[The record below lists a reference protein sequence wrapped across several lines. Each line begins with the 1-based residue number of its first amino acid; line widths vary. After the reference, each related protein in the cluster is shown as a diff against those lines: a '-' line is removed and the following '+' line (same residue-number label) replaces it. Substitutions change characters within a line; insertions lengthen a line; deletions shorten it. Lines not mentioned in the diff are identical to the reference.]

1 MSAGGEQATWAR
13 DGHSRNGLLLV
24 LRSPAQPAA
33 RGTSTRHA
41 CAVDRDLRDLPPD
54 PDELDRRGS
63 GRGRCGGNIRRG
75 PGAGPGPGCGTGGE
89 THACT
94 RQARNH
100 DRSQGRRSIGQGP
113 IHSQER
119 GQDRVQSQ
127 GACQKQVSGH
137 AEHRQEKV
145 SPAAVRVDRLE
156 KTLGPNK
163 VLRGISFEAQPGEIF
178 GLLGPNGAGKT
189 TTLRIICT
197 LLAPDAGSVEVL
209 GFDTRTAP
217 QEVRRRV
224 GVVTAEIGV
233 YPRLSAREN
242 IQYFAELSGVMD
254 GKVRQRVEA
263 VIDRLDMG
271 SFANQ
276 RAESLSSGQKQ
287 KVAIARAIVHD
298 PPVLMFDE
306 PTSNLDVLASREIRE
321 FMVESKERGKCVIFS
336 THVLHD
342 AERLCDRVTIIHQ
355 GRVVADG
362 ATADVRRGYQ
372 DLEESFLTLVESAT

>member
-1 MSAGGEQATWAR
+1 M
-13 DGHSRNGLLLV
+13 
-24 LRSPAQPAA
+24 PP
-33 RGTSTRHA
+33 HA
-41 CAVDRDLRDLPPD
+41 F
-54 PDELDRRGS
+54 ELDRRGQH
-63 GRGRCGGNIRRG
+63 GTGDRGARAGARS
-75 PGAGPGPGCGTGGE
+75 GAGESGGSCCKGSDESCSREEARACKE
-89 THACT
+89 TCACEET
-94 RQARNH
+94 RSQETCSQEIGDQETDRQADLDGH
-100 DRSQGRRSIGQGP
+100 EEADP
-113 IHSQER
+113 T
-119 GQDRVQSQ
+119 
-127 GACQKQVSGH
+127 QVTTT
-137 AEHRQEKV
+137 AV
-145 SPAAVRVDRLE
+145 SVDRLE
-156 KTLGPNK
+156 KQLGPNK
-163 VLRGISFEAQPGEIF
+163 VLRGITFEARSGEIF

-209 GFDTRTAP
+209 GFAVGNAP

-242 IQYFAELSGVMD
+242 IAYFAALSGVLN
-254 GKVRQRVEA
+254 GQLERRVAA
-263 VIDRLDMG
+263 VIERLDMG
-271 SFANQ
+271 SFAGQ

-306 PTSNLDVLASREIRE
+306 PTSNLDVLASRDIRE

-355 GRVVADG
+355 GRVIAG
-362 ATADVRRGYQ
+362 GPTAEVRGSYR
-372 DLEESFLTLVESAT
+372 DLEDSFLARVEAAR

>member
-1 MSAGGEQATWAR
+1 MDSEANA
-13 DGHSRNGLLLV
+13 V
-24 LRSPAQPAA
+24 
-33 RGTSTRHA
+33 TS
-41 CAVDRDLRDLPPD
+41 
-54 PDELDRRGS
+54 
-63 GRGRCGGNIRRG
+63 RG
-75 PGAGPGPGCGTGGE
+75 PLT
-89 THACT
+89 T
-94 RQARNH
+94 
-100 DRSQGRRSIGQGP
+100 S
-113 IHSQER
+113 
-119 GQDRVQSQ
+119 
-127 GACQKQVSGH
+127 
-137 AEHRQEKV
+137 
-145 SPAAVRVDRLE
+145 AVRVDRLE
-156 KTLGPNK
+156 KTLGSNK
-163 VLRGISFEAQPGEIF
+163 VLRGISLEAHSGEIF

-209 GFDTRTAP
+209 GFDTRIAP

-242 IQYFAELSGVMD
+242 IAYFAELSGVLNGELKRRVD
-254 GKVRQRVEA
+254 G
-263 VIDRLDMG
+263 VIERLDMG
-271 SFANQ
+271 SFATQ

-321 FMVESKERGKCVIFS
+321 FMVESKGRGKCVIFS

-355 GRVVADG
+355 GQVVASGPTAEVRG
-362 ATADVRRGYQ
+362 ARH
-372 DLEESFLTLVESAT
+372 DLEDAFLSLVGAAQ

>member
-1 MSAGGEQATWAR
+1 MA
-13 DGHSRNGLLLV
+13 
-24 LRSPAQPAA
+24 
-33 RGTSTRHA
+33 
-41 CAVDRDLRDLPPD
+41 
-54 PDELDRRGS
+54 
-63 GRGRCGGNIRRG
+63 
-75 PGAGPGPGCGTGGE
+75 
-89 THACT
+89 
-94 RQARNH
+94 
-100 DRSQGRRSIGQGP
+100 
-113 IHSQER
+113 
-119 GQDRVQSQ
+119 
-127 GACQKQVSGH
+127 
-137 AEHRQEKV
+137 
-145 SPAAVRVDRLE
+145 AAVKVDRLE
-156 KTLGPNK
+156 KTLGSNK
-163 VLRGISFEAQPGEIF
+163 VLRGISFAAHSGEIF

-197 LLAPDAGSVEVL
+197 LLGPDAGSVDVL
-209 GFDTRTAP
+209 GFNTRTAP

-242 IQYFAELSGVMD
+242 IAYFAELSGLGRARAGGAAVEGD
-254 GKVRQRVEA
+254 LDRRVDA
-263 VIDRLDMG
+263 VVERLDMG

-321 FMVESKERGKCVIFS
+321 FMVESKGRGKCVIFS

-362 ATADVRRGYQ
+362 ATGDVRRGYQ
-372 DLEESFLTLVESAT
+372 DLEDSFLALVESAR